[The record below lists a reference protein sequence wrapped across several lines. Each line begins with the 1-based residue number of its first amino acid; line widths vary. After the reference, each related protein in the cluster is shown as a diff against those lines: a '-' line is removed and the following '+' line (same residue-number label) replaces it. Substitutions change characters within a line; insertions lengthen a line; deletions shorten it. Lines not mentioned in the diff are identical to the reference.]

1 MSFYHRF
8 VHASRLN
15 PSNKTQPSR
24 LRNSSC
30 AHGAFLWGALAT
42 CALSVCAFSAFA
54 SYAQGAPEPQGG
66 TPPAQTQQDNPP
78 QQSQQTVIPID
89 EEHFPDA
96 MFRSLI
102 EKHVD
107 APQSPGV
114 AGDKKLS
121 ADEIANAKR
130 LNIDWVSGGAQSDVY
145 DFKGIEYLT
154 ALEELHFIGTPGD
167 SLKTVKLDVNKNTQL
182 KKLDGTWA
190 ALKHLD
196 LSHNTKL
203 EELTV
208 NGSGLEGELDLS
220 HNTKLKNVQCFNTH
234 LAAVSLPKTSTLTN
248 VNVSNTKIRQLD
260 VAGLLNLE
268 TLNVSQCALVAL
280 DVSSCTN
287 LKQLYVQKSTLHMLD
302 VSACKQLK
310 NLDISNAALLGI
322 TFGDAIPDM
331 LMGDQTTQ
339 KVHVTSVSNSIDL
352 KTYAPSINPAC
363 IENLKNA
370 TLSGTTLTVTNPSSA
385 VTYNYRFGGDTN
397 DCLSVELT
405 LDVQGSAETSAQPL
419 ATLFPDKALCAYMKR
434 FDTNNDGVL
443 SADELEKITALEICG
458 APSAATPS
466 EATPSG
472 AAQAFDRTAK
482 LDAAHAIYSFAGI
495 EHLKNLHVFKFAG
508 NASSDQQAARTIH
521 LDLSKNTQLTTLVV
535 QSDEALDALNVA
547 SLSKLEQLECYGAGI
562 LRLDVSQNGAL
573 KQLVVIGS
581 SAKKVPLT
589 LKSSSLT
596 ALQGIHV
603 EHCVI
608 DKADK
613 LGLAF
618 AQSPQ
623 LKSVSIIDTNA
634 KKIDLLNNKQLST
647 VEVRDNATC
656 SMLFLS
662 SFKPNWSIER
672 NTKLVQLNIN
682 AGKMT
687 FDDIRAAYKACSQP
701 AILHM
706 VNTSADVAY
715 SFDAAF
721 DGLEE
726 LVLSGDA
733 QNVEVKSIA
742 SLNSLNVV
750 ELENLESLYLE
761 NLSKGFSLNDFE
773 ADDEGYAAC
782 NIGDCMHLKK
792 LTLLNMPY
800 ITSVQLSHV
809 DEDNAIDNKATELT
823 DIELS
828 NTGITSLDVSL
839 LQKLKTLHLDAN
851 TKLASV
857 NAKTPALETLD
868 VSTLP
873 ALTTLSYETTLKEL
887 KLLQAQRD
895 KFADASNT
903 QTKITVVDASAPDTH
918 SGDQSGTSGQGT
930 EQPGTTPG
938 QSGTTTEQP
947 GTTGHEN
954 PSQPG
959 TLPDTH
965 TQTHS
970 GDASSPDSAISHS
983 STHDTNELSQNNTES
998 VEPTVLNITAGDGA
1012 ETYVPETLNT
1022 LQPYQAILEA
1032 SRALSADAPRVQLS
1046 DVSLHTASQMTEK
1059 PQIVCATLAPSALSA
1074 EHQAQYAKVL
1084 DELSSMEQHSNA
1096 VLFDV
1101 SMLVN
1106 NALKHDAFG
1115 SLTFSFTVPGAHDG
1129 RVVAVWH
1136 MHQSGEITK
1145 QFVSVKNGKASV
1157 TVSDLSLFAYALMSE
1172 NFVVKQSNNAIT
1184 APSSSANTAQSITA
1198 PNTQADNTVSGAS
1211 AQDNAAGNN
1220 GMPRTSDTV
1229 ALLMAF
1235 ALSVCSVVIVCTYR
1249 RFSTHR

>member
-8 VHASRLN
+8 AHASRLN

-54 SYAQGAPEPQGG
+54 SYAQGAPEPPGN

-78 QQSQQTVIPID
+78 QQSQQNLIPID

-107 APQSPGV
+107 APQSIGL

-260 VAGLLNLE
+260 VAGLSNLE

-339 KVHVTSVSNSIDL
+339 KVHVTSASNSIDL

-405 LDVQGSAETSAQPL
+405 LDVQGSAETSAQSL

-458 APSAATPS
+458 APSGAAPS
-466 EATPSG
+466 GATPSG
-472 AAQAFDRTAK
+472 ATLSGAAQVFDRTAK

-495 EHLKNLHVFKFAG
+495 ERLKNLRVFKFAG

-547 SLSKLEQLECYGAGI
+547 SLSKLAQLECYGTGI

-623 LKSVSIIDTNA
+623 LESVSIIDTNA

-662 SFKPNWSIER
+662 SFKPNWSIEH

-701 AILHM
+701 AILN
-706 VNTSADVAY
+706 VTSTSADVSY
-715 SFDAAF
+715 VFDAAF
-721 DGLEE
+721 DGLDE
-726 LVLSGDA
+726 LDLSGDA
-733 QNVEVKSIA
+733 QSVEVKLIP
-742 SLNSLNVV
+742 SLSTLDVTG
-750 ELENLESLYLE
+750 LENL
-761 NLSKGFSLNDFE
+761 K
-773 ADDEGYAAC
+773 
-782 NIGDCMHLKK
+782 M
-792 LTLLNMPY
+792 
-800 ITSVQLSHV
+800 
-809 DEDNAIDNKATELT
+809 
-823 DIELS
+823 
-828 NTGITSLDVSL
+828 
-839 LQKLKTLHLDAN
+839 
-851 TKLASV
+851 
-857 NAKTPALETLD
+857 LD

-895 KFADASNT
+895 KLADASNT
-903 QTKITVVDASAPDTH
+903 QTKITVVDVSAPDTH
-918 SGDQSGTSGQGT
+918 SGDQPGTSGQGT

-970 GDASSPDSAISHS
+970 GDASSPDSNTSHS
-983 STHDTNELSQNNTES
+983 SAHDTNEHFQNNTES
-998 VEPTVLNITAGDGA
+998 VEPTVLNIKAGNGA
-1012 ETYVPETLNT
+1012 ETLNT

-1184 APSSSANTAQSITA
+1184 APSSSANTTQSITA

-1235 ALSVCSVVIVCTYR
+1235 ALSVCSVVILCTYR

>member
-54 SYAQGAPEPQGG
+54 SYAQGAPEPPGN
-66 TPPAQTQQDNPP
+66 TPSAQTQQDNPP
-78 QQSQQTVIPID
+78 QHSQQNLIPID

-107 APQSPGV
+107 APQSTGL

-260 VAGLLNLE
+260 VAGLSNLE

-339 KVHVTSVSNSIDL
+339 KVHVTSASNSIDL

-370 TLSGTTLTVTNPSSA
+370 TLSGTTLTVTNPLSA

-618 AQSPQ
+618 VQSPQ

-662 SFKPNWSIER
+662 SFKPNWSIEH

-733 QNVEVKSIA
+733 QSVEVKSIA

-792 LTLLNMPY
+792 LTLHNMPY

-828 NTGITSLDVSL
+828 NTGITAFDVSSL
-839 LQKLKTLHLDAN
+839 KKLKTLHLDAN
-851 TKLASV
+851 AKLASV

-868 VSTLP
+868 VSTSP
-873 ALTTLSYETTLKEL
+873 ALTTLSYDGALKEL

-895 KFADASNT
+895 KLADASNT

-918 SGDQSGTSGQGT
+918 SGDQPGTSGQGT

-970 GDASSPDSAISHS
+970 GDASSPDSNTSHS
-983 STHDTNELSQNNTES
+983 SAHDTNEHFQNNTES
-998 VEPTVLNITAGDGA
+998 VEPTVLNIKAGNGA
-1012 ETYVPETLNT
+1012 ETLNT

-1184 APSSSANTAQSITA
+1184 APSSSANTTQSITA

-1235 ALSVCSVVIVCTYR
+1235 ALSVCSVVILCTYR

>member
-8 VHASRLN
+8 AHASRLN
-15 PSNKTQPSR
+15 PSNKTQPSC

-54 SYAQGAPEPQGG
+54 SYAQGAPEPPGN

-78 QQSQQTVIPID
+78 QQSQQNLIPID

-107 APQSPGV
+107 APQSTGL

-130 LNIDWVSGGAQSDVY
+130 LNIDWASGGAQSDVY

-220 HNTKLKNVQCFNTH
+220 YNTKLKNVQCFNTH

-260 VAGLLNLE
+260 VAGLSNLE

-547 SLSKLEQLECYGAGI
+547 SLSKLEQLECYGTGI

-662 SFKPNWSIER
+662 SFKPNWSIEC

-701 AILHM
+701 AILN
-706 VNTSADVAY
+706 VTSTSADVSY
-715 SFDAAF
+715 VFDAAF
-721 DGLEE
+721 DGLDE
-726 LVLSGDA
+726 LDLSGDA
-733 QNVEVKSIA
+733 QSVEVKLIP
-742 SLNSLNVV
+742 SLSTLDVTG
-750 ELENLESLYLE
+750 LENL
-761 NLSKGFSLNDFE
+761 K
-773 ADDEGYAAC
+773 
-782 NIGDCMHLKK
+782 M
-792 LTLLNMPY
+792 
-800 ITSVQLSHV
+800 
-809 DEDNAIDNKATELT
+809 
-823 DIELS
+823 
-828 NTGITSLDVSL
+828 
-839 LQKLKTLHLDAN
+839 
-851 TKLASV
+851 
-857 NAKTPALETLD
+857 LD
-868 VSTLP
+868 VSTSP
-873 ALTTLSYETTLKEL
+873 ALTTLSYDGALKEL

-895 KFADASNT
+895 KLADASNT

-918 SGDQSGTSGQGT
+918 SGDQPGTSGQGT

-970 GDASSPDSAISHS
+970 GDASSPDSNTSHS
-983 STHDTNELSQNNTES
+983 SAHDTNEHFQNNTES
-998 VEPTVLNITAGDGA
+998 VEPTVLNIKAGNGA
-1012 ETYVPETLNT
+1012 ETLNT

-1084 DELSSMEQHSNA
+1084 DELLSMEQHSNA

-1235 ALSVCSVVIVCTYR
+1235 ALSVCSVVILCTYR

>member
-8 VHASRLN
+8 AHASRLN

-54 SYAQGAPEPQGG
+54 SYAQGAPEPPGN

-78 QQSQQTVIPID
+78 QQSQQNLIPID

-107 APQSPGV
+107 APQSTGL

-130 LNIDWVSGGAQSDVY
+130 LNIDWASGGAQSDVY

-220 HNTKLKNVQCFNTH
+220 YNTKLKNVQCFNTH

-260 VAGLLNLE
+260 VAGLSNLE

-339 KVHVTSVSNSIDL
+339 KVHVTSASNSIDL

-370 TLSGTTLTVTNPSSA
+370 TLSGTTLTVTNPLSA

-618 AQSPQ
+618 VQSPQ

-662 SFKPNWSIER
+662 SFKPNWSIEH

-701 AILHM
+701 AILN
-706 VNTSADVAY
+706 VTSTSADVSY
-715 SFDAAF
+715 VFDAAF
-721 DGLEE
+721 DGLDE
-726 LVLSGDA
+726 LDLSGDA
-733 QNVEVKSIA
+733 QSVEVKLIP
-742 SLNSLNVV
+742 SLSTLDVTG
-750 ELENLESLYLE
+750 LENL
-761 NLSKGFSLNDFE
+761 K
-773 ADDEGYAAC
+773 
-782 NIGDCMHLKK
+782 M
-792 LTLLNMPY
+792 
-800 ITSVQLSHV
+800 
-809 DEDNAIDNKATELT
+809 
-823 DIELS
+823 
-828 NTGITSLDVSL
+828 
-839 LQKLKTLHLDAN
+839 
-851 TKLASV
+851 
-857 NAKTPALETLD
+857 LD

-873 ALTTLSYETTLKEL
+873 ALTTLSYDGALKEL

-895 KFADASNT
+895 KLADASNT

-918 SGDQSGTSGQGT
+918 SGDQPGTSGQGT

-970 GDASSPDSAISHS
+970 GDASSPDSNTSHS
-983 STHDTNELSQNNTES
+983 SAHDTNEHFQNNTES
-998 VEPTVLNITAGDGA
+998 VEPTVLNIKAGNGA
-1012 ETYVPETLNT
+1012 ETLNT

-1184 APSSSANTAQSITA
+1184 APSSSANTTQSITA

-1235 ALSVCSVVIVCTYR
+1235 ALSVCSVVILCTYR

>member
-8 VHASRLN
+8 AHASRLN

-121 ADEIANAKR
+121 ADEIANARR

-167 SLKTVKLDVNKNTQL
+167 SLKTVKLDVSKNTQL
-182 KKLDGTWA
+182 KILDGTWA

-208 NGSGLEGELDLS
+208 NGSGLEGALDLS
-220 HNTKLKNVQCFNTH
+220 HNTALKNMQCFNTP
-234 LAAVSLPKTSTLTN
+234 LSAVSLPKTSTLTN

-260 VAGLLNLE
+260 VAGLSNLE

-331 LMGDQTTQ
+331 LLGDNTTQ
-339 KVHVTSVSNSIDL
+339 KIRLTSASNSIDL
-352 KTYAPSINPAC
+352 KTYAPSIDLRC

-405 LDVQGSAETSAQPL
+405 LDVQGSAETSAQSL

-458 APSAATPS
+458 APSGAAPS
-466 EATPSG
+466 GATLSGATPSG
-472 AAQAFDRTAK
+472 AAQAFDRTAQ

-521 LDLSKNTQLTTLVV
+521 LDLSKNTQLTNLVV

-701 AILHM
+701 AILHI

-733 QNVEVKSIA
+733 QNVEVKLIP
-742 SLNSLNVV
+742 SLSTLDVTG
-750 ELENLESLYLE
+750 LENL
-761 NLSKGFSLNDFE
+761 K
-773 ADDEGYAAC
+773 
-782 NIGDCMHLKK
+782 M
-792 LTLLNMPY
+792 
-800 ITSVQLSHV
+800 
-809 DEDNAIDNKATELT
+809 
-823 DIELS
+823 
-828 NTGITSLDVSL
+828 
-839 LQKLKTLHLDAN
+839 
-851 TKLASV
+851 
-857 NAKTPALETLD
+857 LD

-895 KFADASNT
+895 KLADTSNT
-903 QTKITVVDASAPDTH
+903 QTKITVVDVSAPDTH
-918 SGDQSGTSGQGT
+918 SGNQPGTSGQGT

-970 GDASSPDSAISHS
+970 GDASSPDSNTSHS
-983 STHDTNELSQNNTES
+983 SAHDTNEHFQNNTES
-998 VEPTVLNITAGDGA
+998 VEPTVLNIKAGNGA
-1012 ETYVPETLNT
+1012 ETLNT

-1115 SLTFSFTVPGAHDG
+1115 SLTFSITVPGAHDG

-1184 APSSSANTAQSITA
+1184 APSSSANTTQSITA

-1211 AQDNAAGNN
+1211 VQDNAAGNN

-1235 ALSVCSVVIVCTYR
+1235 ALSVCSVAILCAYR

>member
-1 MSFYHRF
+1 MYR
-8 VHASRLN
+8 
-15 PSNKTQPSR
+15 K
-24 LRNSSC
+24 
-30 AHGAFLWGALAT
+30 
-42 CALSVCAFSAFA
+42 
-54 SYAQGAPEPQGG
+54 
-66 TPPAQTQQDNPP
+66 
-78 QQSQQTVIPID
+78 SQ
-89 EEHFPDA
+89 
-96 MFRSLI
+96 
-102 EKHVD
+102 
-107 APQSPGV
+107 
-114 AGDKKLS
+114 
-121 ADEIANAKR
+121 
-130 LNIDWVSGGAQSDVY
+130 
-145 DFKGIEYLT
+145 
-154 ALEELHFIGTPGD
+154 
-167 SLKTVKLDVNKNTQL
+167 
-182 KKLDGTWA
+182 
-190 ALKHLD
+190 
-196 LSHNTKL
+196 
-203 EELTV
+203 
-208 NGSGLEGELDLS
+208 
-220 HNTKLKNVQCFNTH
+220 
-234 LAAVSLPKTSTLTN
+234 
-248 VNVSNTKIRQLD
+248 
-260 VAGLLNLE
+260 
-268 TLNVSQCALVAL
+268 
-280 DVSSCTN
+280 
-287 LKQLYVQKSTLHMLD
+287 
-302 VSACKQLK
+302 
-310 NLDISNAALLGI
+310 
-322 TFGDAIPDM
+322 
-331 LMGDQTTQ
+331 
-339 KVHVTSVSNSIDL
+339 
-352 KTYAPSINPAC
+352 
-363 IENLKNA
+363 NA

-405 LDVQGSAETSAQPL
+405 LDVQGSAETSAQSL

-458 APSAATPS
+458 APSGAA
-466 EATPSG
+466 PSG
-472 AAQAFDRTAK
+472 ATLSGATQAFDRTAQ

-701 AILHM
+701 AILN
-706 VNTSADVAY
+706 VTSTSADVSY
-715 SFDAAF
+715 VFDAAF
-721 DGLEE
+721 DGLDE
-726 LVLSGDA
+726 LDLSGDA
-733 QNVEVKSIA
+733 QSVEVKLIP
-742 SLNSLNVV
+742 SLSTLDVTG
-750 ELENLESLYLE
+750 LENL
-761 NLSKGFSLNDFE
+761 K
-773 ADDEGYAAC
+773 
-782 NIGDCMHLKK
+782 M
-792 LTLLNMPY
+792 
-800 ITSVQLSHV
+800 
-809 DEDNAIDNKATELT
+809 
-823 DIELS
+823 
-828 NTGITSLDVSL
+828 
-839 LQKLKTLHLDAN
+839 
-851 TKLASV
+851 
-857 NAKTPALETLD
+857 LD

-895 KFADASNT
+895 KLADASNT

-918 SGDQSGTSGQGT
+918 SGDQPGTSGQGT

-970 GDASSPDSAISHS
+970 GDASSPDSNTSHS
-983 STHDTNELSQNNTES
+983 SAHDTNEHFQNNTES
-998 VEPTVLNITAGDGA
+998 VEPTVLNIKAGNGA
-1012 ETYVPETLNT
+1012 ETLNT

-1184 APSSSANTAQSITA
+1184 APSSSANTT
-1198 PNTQADNTVSGAS
+1198 
-1211 AQDNAAGNN
+1211 
-1220 GMPRTSDTV
+1220 
-1229 ALLMAF
+1229 
-1235 ALSVCSVVIVCTYR
+1235 
-1249 RFSTHR
+1249 

>member
-54 SYAQGAPEPQGG
+54 SYAQGAPEPPGN
-66 TPPAQTQQDNPP
+66 TPSAQTQQDNPP
-78 QQSQQTVIPID
+78 QQSQQNLIPID

-107 APQSPGV
+107 APQSTGL

-260 VAGLLNLE
+260 VAGLSNLE

-287 LKQLYVQKSTLHMLD
+287 LKQLYVQKSTMHMLD

-339 KVHVTSVSNSIDL
+339 KVHVTSASNSIDL

-370 TLSGTTLTVTNPSSA
+370 TLSGTTLTVTNPLSA

-458 APSAATPS
+458 APSGAAPS
-466 EATPSG
+466 GATPSG
-472 AAQAFDRTAK
+472 AAQAFDRTAQ

-521 LDLSKNTQLTTLVV
+521 LDLSKNTQLTNLVV

-618 AQSPQ
+618 VQSPQ

-662 SFKPNWSIER
+662 SFKPNWSIEH

-701 AILHM
+701 AILN
-706 VNTSADVAY
+706 VTSTSADVSY
-715 SFDAAF
+715 VFDAAF
-721 DGLEE
+721 DGLDE
-726 LVLSGDA
+726 LDLSGDA
-733 QNVEVKSIA
+733 QSVEVKLIP
-742 SLNSLNVV
+742 SLSTLDVTG
-750 ELENLESLYLE
+750 LENL
-761 NLSKGFSLNDFE
+761 K
-773 ADDEGYAAC
+773 
-782 NIGDCMHLKK
+782 M
-792 LTLLNMPY
+792 
-800 ITSVQLSHV
+800 
-809 DEDNAIDNKATELT
+809 
-823 DIELS
+823 
-828 NTGITSLDVSL
+828 
-839 LQKLKTLHLDAN
+839 
-851 TKLASV
+851 
-857 NAKTPALETLD
+857 LD

-895 KFADASNT
+895 KLADASNT
-903 QTKITVVDASAPDTH
+903 QTKITVVDVSAPDTH
-918 SGDQSGTSGQGT
+918 SGDQPGTSGQGT

-970 GDASSPDSAISHS
+970 GDASSPDSNTSHS
-983 STHDTNELSQNNTES
+983 SAHDTNEHFQNNTES
-998 VEPTVLNITAGDGA
+998 VEPTVLNIKAGNGA
-1012 ETYVPETLNT
+1012 ETLNT

-1184 APSSSANTAQSITA
+1184 APSSSANTTQSITA

-1211 AQDNAAGNN
+1211 VQDNAAGNN

-1235 ALSVCSVVIVCTYR
+1235 ALSVCSVVILCAYR

>member
-54 SYAQGAPEPQGG
+54 SYAQGAPEPPGN
-66 TPPAQTQQDNPP
+66 TPSAQTQQDNPP
-78 QQSQQTVIPID
+78 QQSQQNLIPID

-107 APQSPGV
+107 APQSTGL

-260 VAGLLNLE
+260 VAGLSNLE

-339 KVHVTSVSNSIDL
+339 KVHVTSASNSIDL

-370 TLSGTTLTVTNPSSA
+370 TLSGTTLTVTNPLSA

-472 AAQAFDRTAK
+472 SAQAFDRTAK

-618 AQSPQ
+618 VQSPQ

-662 SFKPNWSIER
+662 SFKPNWSIEH

-701 AILHM
+701 AILN
-706 VNTSADVAY
+706 VTSTSADVSY
-715 SFDAAF
+715 VFDAAF
-721 DGLEE
+721 DGLDE
-726 LVLSGDA
+726 LDLSGDA
-733 QNVEVKSIA
+733 QSVEVKLIP
-742 SLNSLNVV
+742 SLSTLDVTG
-750 ELENLESLYLE
+750 LENL
-761 NLSKGFSLNDFE
+761 K
-773 ADDEGYAAC
+773 
-782 NIGDCMHLKK
+782 M
-792 LTLLNMPY
+792 
-800 ITSVQLSHV
+800 
-809 DEDNAIDNKATELT
+809 
-823 DIELS
+823 
-828 NTGITSLDVSL
+828 
-839 LQKLKTLHLDAN
+839 
-851 TKLASV
+851 
-857 NAKTPALETLD
+857 LD

-895 KFADASNT
+895 KLADASNT
-903 QTKITVVDASAPDTH
+903 QTKITVVDVSAPDTH
-918 SGDQSGTSGQGT
+918 SGDQPGTSGQGT

-970 GDASSPDSAISHS
+970 GDASSPDSNTSHS
-983 STHDTNELSQNNTES
+983 SAHDTNEHFQNNTES
-998 VEPTVLNITAGDGA
+998 VEPTVLNIKAGNGA
-1012 ETYVPETLNT
+1012 ETLNT

-1184 APSSSANTAQSITA
+1184 APSSSANTTQSITA

-1235 ALSVCSVVIVCTYR
+1235 ALSVCSVVILCTYR

>member
-1 MSFYHRF
+1 
-8 VHASRLN
+8 
-15 PSNKTQPSR
+15 
-24 LRNSSC
+24 
-30 AHGAFLWGALAT
+30 
-42 CALSVCAFSAFA
+42 
-54 SYAQGAPEPQGG
+54 
-66 TPPAQTQQDNPP
+66 
-78 QQSQQTVIPID
+78 
-89 EEHFPDA
+89 
-96 MFRSLI
+96 
-102 EKHVD
+102 
-107 APQSPGV
+107 
-114 AGDKKLS
+114 
-121 ADEIANAKR
+121 
-130 LNIDWVSGGAQSDVY
+130 
-145 DFKGIEYLT
+145 
-154 ALEELHFIGTPGD
+154 
-167 SLKTVKLDVNKNTQL
+167 
-182 KKLDGTWA
+182 
-190 ALKHLD
+190 
-196 LSHNTKL
+196 
-203 EELTV
+203 
-208 NGSGLEGELDLS
+208 
-220 HNTKLKNVQCFNTH
+220 
-234 LAAVSLPKTSTLTN
+234 
-248 VNVSNTKIRQLD
+248 
-260 VAGLLNLE
+260 
-268 TLNVSQCALVAL
+268 
-280 DVSSCTN
+280 
-287 LKQLYVQKSTLHMLD
+287 MLD

-339 KVHVTSVSNSIDL
+339 KVHVTSASNSIDL

-868 VSTLP
+868 VSTSP
-873 ALTTLSYETTLKEL
+873 ALTTLSYDGALKEL

-895 KFADASNT
+895 KLADASNT
-903 QTKITVVDASAPDTH
+903 QTKITVVDVSAPDTH
-918 SGDQSGTSGQGT
+918 SGDQPGTSGQGT

-970 GDASSPDSAISHS
+970 GDALSPDSNTSHS
-983 STHDTNELSQNNTES
+983 SAHDTNEHFQNNTES
-998 VEPTVLNITAGDGA
+998 VEPTVLNIKAGNGA
-1012 ETYVPETLNT
+1012 ETLNT

-1184 APSSSANTAQSITA
+1184 APSSSANTTQSITA

-1235 ALSVCSVVIVCTYR
+1235 ALSVCSVVILCTYR

>member
-167 SLKTVKLDVNKNTQL
+167 SLKTVKLDVSKNTQL
-182 KKLDGTWA
+182 KILDGTWA

-208 NGSGLEGELDLS
+208 NGSGLEGALDLS
-220 HNTKLKNVQCFNTH
+220 HNTALKNMQCFNTP

-260 VAGLLNLE
+260 VAGLSNLE

-339 KVHVTSVSNSIDL
+339 KVHVTSASNSIDL

-895 KFADASNT
+895 KLADASNT
-903 QTKITVVDASAPDTH
+903 QTKITVVDVSAPDTH
-918 SGDQSGTSGQGT
+918 SGDQPGTSGQGT

-970 GDASSPDSAISHS
+970 GDASSPDSNTSHS
-983 STHDTNELSQNNTES
+983 SAHDTNEHFQNNTES
-998 VEPTVLNITAGDGA
+998 VEPTVLNIKAGNGA
-1012 ETYVPETLNT
+1012 ETLNT

-1184 APSSSANTAQSITA
+1184 APSSSANTTQSITA

-1211 AQDNAAGNN
+1211 AQDNAAGTN

-1235 ALSVCSVVIVCTYR
+1235 ALSVCSVVILCTYR

>member
-8 VHASRLN
+8 AHASRLN

-54 SYAQGAPEPQGG
+54 SYAQGAPDPPGN
-66 TPPAQTQQDNPP
+66 TPPAQTQQDNPL
-78 QQSQQTVIPID
+78 QQSQQNLIPID

-107 APQSPGV
+107 APQSTGL

-130 LNIDWVSGGAQSDVY
+130 LNIDWASGGAQSDVY

-220 HNTKLKNVQCFNTH
+220 YNTKLKNVQCFNTH

-260 VAGLLNLE
+260 VAGLSNLE

-662 SFKPNWSIER
+662 SFKPNWSIEC

-701 AILHM
+701 AILN
-706 VNTSADVAY
+706 VTSTSADVSY
-715 SFDAAF
+715 VFDAAF
-721 DGLEE
+721 DGLDE
-726 LVLSGDA
+726 LDLSGDA
-733 QNVEVKSIA
+733 QSVEVKLIP
-742 SLNSLNVV
+742 SLSTLDVTG
-750 ELENLESLYLE
+750 LENL
-761 NLSKGFSLNDFE
+761 K
-773 ADDEGYAAC
+773 
-782 NIGDCMHLKK
+782 M
-792 LTLLNMPY
+792 
-800 ITSVQLSHV
+800 
-809 DEDNAIDNKATELT
+809 
-823 DIELS
+823 
-828 NTGITSLDVSL
+828 
-839 LQKLKTLHLDAN
+839 
-851 TKLASV
+851 
-857 NAKTPALETLD
+857 LD

-895 KFADASNT
+895 KLADASNT
-903 QTKITVVDASAPDTH
+903 QTKITVVDVSAPDTH
-918 SGDQSGTSGQGT
+918 SGDQPGTSGQGT

-970 GDASSPDSAISHS
+970 GDASSPDSNTSHS
-983 STHDTNELSQNNTES
+983 SAHDTNEHFQNNTES
-998 VEPTVLNITAGDGA
+998 VEPTVLNIKAGNGA
-1012 ETYVPETLNT
+1012 ETLNT

-1184 APSSSANTAQSITA
+1184 APSSSANTTQSITA

-1235 ALSVCSVVIVCTYR
+1235 ALSVCSVVILCTYR

>member
-1 MSFYHRF
+1 M
-8 VHASRLN
+8 
-15 PSNKTQPSR
+15 
-24 LRNSSC
+24 
-30 AHGAFLWGALAT
+30 
-42 CALSVCAFSAFA
+42 
-54 SYAQGAPEPQGG
+54 
-66 TPPAQTQQDNPP
+66 
-78 QQSQQTVIPID
+78 
-89 EEHFPDA
+89 
-96 MFRSLI
+96 
-102 EKHVD
+102 
-107 APQSPGV
+107 
-114 AGDKKLS
+114 
-121 ADEIANAKR
+121 
-130 LNIDWVSGGAQSDVY
+130 
-145 DFKGIEYLT
+145 
-154 ALEELHFIGTPGD
+154 
-167 SLKTVKLDVNKNTQL
+167 
-182 KKLDGTWA
+182 
-190 ALKHLD
+190 
-196 LSHNTKL
+196 
-203 EELTV
+203 

-260 VAGLLNLE
+260 VAGLSNLE

-339 KVHVTSVSNSIDL
+339 KVHVTSASNSIDL

-370 TLSGTTLTVTNPSSA
+370 TLSGTTLTVTNPLSA

-618 AQSPQ
+618 VQSPQ

-662 SFKPNWSIER
+662 SFKPNWSIEH

-701 AILHM
+701 AILN
-706 VNTSADVAY
+706 VTSTSADVSY
-715 SFDAAF
+715 VFDAAF

-733 QNVEVKSIA
+733 QNVEVKLIP
-742 SLNSLNVV
+742 SLSTLDVTG
-750 ELENLESLYLE
+750 LENL
-761 NLSKGFSLNDFE
+761 K
-773 ADDEGYAAC
+773 
-782 NIGDCMHLKK
+782 M
-792 LTLLNMPY
+792 
-800 ITSVQLSHV
+800 
-809 DEDNAIDNKATELT
+809 
-823 DIELS
+823 
-828 NTGITSLDVSL
+828 
-839 LQKLKTLHLDAN
+839 
-851 TKLASV
+851 
-857 NAKTPALETLD
+857 LD

-895 KFADASNT
+895 KLADTSNT
-903 QTKITVVDASAPDTH
+903 QTKITVVDVSAPDTH
-918 SGDQSGTSGQGT
+918 SGNQPGTSGQGT

-970 GDASSPDSAISHS
+970 GDASSPDSNTSHS
-983 STHDTNELSQNNTES
+983 SAHDTNEHFQNNTES
-998 VEPTVLNITAGDGA
+998 VEPTVLNIKAGNGA
-1012 ETYVPETLNT
+1012 ETLNT

-1184 APSSSANTAQSITA
+1184 APSSSANTTQSITA

-1235 ALSVCSVVIVCTYR
+1235 ALSVCSVVILCTYR